1 MADNIFGIE
10 IPEGETS
17 SPEMET
23 ELSNGKG
30 DDDE

>member
-10 IPEGETS
+10 IPEGETA

-30 DDDE
+30 DDNE